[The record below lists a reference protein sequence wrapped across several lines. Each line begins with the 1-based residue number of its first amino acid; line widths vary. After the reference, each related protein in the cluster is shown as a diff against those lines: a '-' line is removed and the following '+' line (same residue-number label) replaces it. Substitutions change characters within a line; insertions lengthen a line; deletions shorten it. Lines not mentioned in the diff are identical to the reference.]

1 MKKRITYI
9 SILMLSI
16 IPTFINATT
25 TKVSCGNIKGVPIKI
40 LELSNLAINILEVTV
55 PVLIIIFGIVDFV
68 KAISSQKEDEMKKA
82 QSTFIKRLIY
92 GALVFFVFVI
102 ELSKSRVPG
111 ELAAIISKYGSTPD
125 MEKAGIDYAVRQI
138 NDLISNGFTHI
149 HIYTMNKPRIAGAI
163 MAGIER

>member
-1 MKKRITYI
+1 MFFDNGVYYDFASRAAAKGINVPLVAGIMPVTNAERIGK
-9 SILMLSI
+9 M
-16 IPTFINATT
+16 
-25 TKVSCGNIKGVPIKI
+25 
-40 LELSNLAINILEVTV
+40 
-55 PVLIIIFGIVDFV
+55 
-68 KAISSQKEDEMKKA
+68 
-82 QSTFIKRLIY
+82 
-92 GALVFFVFVI
+92 I